1 MKRFEVVKEKLTV
14 TMNKVAEFV
23 GRPVVFL
30 AQIVIIAAWFIASRF
45 LPYDV
50 WFDINIMDVTVF
62 ITFFF
67 LIIVVQ
73 ASQNADTAAIQDKLD
88 EIIDALPNAR
98 TSKEGEEKRLKRGK
112 AKR

>member
-14 TMNKVAEFV
+14 IMNKVAEFV
-23 GRPVVFL
+23 GRPGVFL
-30 AQIVIIAAWFIASRF
+30 TTIVITAVWFIASSF

-50 WFDINIMDVTVF
+50 WFDIMDVTVF
-62 ITFFF
+62 IGSFF
-67 LIIVVQ
+67 LLIVVQ

-88 EIIDALPNAR
+88 AIIDALPNAQ
-98 TSKEGEEKRLKRGK
+98 TSKEGEEKRLKRGE